1 MSHLP
6 TLSML
11 MLSYSIMRP
20 SLDSAMND
28 LDQFKDVGFECVQQ
42 FDIYIYYDRAVTGK
56 I

>member
-1 MSHLP
+1 
-6 TLSML
+6 ML
-11 MLSYSIMRP
+11 MLSYSIMRT